1 MGGMKI
7 KQNIKVLLLIG
18 LIIGSVSLAN
28 IASTDSLDESNY
40 PINIMSEGNEEVTI
54 KEITR
59 EQYVENLA
67 KNEGITINEADRQV
81 SERTEKALEEI
92 RKSPEMQGENVKA
105 AGNITWRQAS
115 WVQSY
120 SKNTALKAEM
130 DASFEIY
137 TNLSFRQINSC
148 TVGSSLA
155 AGKYTCSWK
164 QSNSWKTTKYP
175 VSAATVGVTGKFYTK
190 VTQTGTGGVSLPG
203 FTFSGFSATTKTYVS
218 NSMTI
223 QKQYRVY

>member
-1 MGGMKI
+1 MKG
-7 KQNIKVLLLIG
+7 K
-18 LIIGSVSLAN
+18 
-28 IASTDSLDESNY
+28 
-40 PINIMSEGNEEVTI
+40 
-54 KEITR
+54 
-59 EQYVENLA
+59 
-67 KNEGITINEADRQV
+67 
-81 SERTEKALEEI
+81 
-92 RKSPEMQGENVKA
+92 NVKA

-115 WVQSY
+115 WKQSY
-120 SKNTALKAEM
+120 SKNTAFKAEM

-190 VTQTGTGGVSLPG
+190 VTQTGGGGISIPG
-203 FTFSGFSATTKTYVS
+203 FTFSGSSSTTKTYVS
-218 NSMTI
+218 DSMSI